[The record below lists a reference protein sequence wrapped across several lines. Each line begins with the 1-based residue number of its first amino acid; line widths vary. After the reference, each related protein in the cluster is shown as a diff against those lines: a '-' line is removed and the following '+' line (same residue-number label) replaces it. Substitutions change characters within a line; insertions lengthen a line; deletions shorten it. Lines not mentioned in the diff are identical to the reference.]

1 MNKKVLIGIV
11 IAVVVLLLVI
21 GMYFAFGNKGNASG
35 NLDLKAVS
43 ENITRKEFEE
53 MSTMDVDK
61 ETLSSYFQVD
71 TANVDKVYGKVPMMN
86 VHASLYLLVQAK
98 DGKVDSV
105 KEDLEDFGKSYEQEW
120 SRYLPEQY
128 DLVKDRKIGTK
139 GNVVYLV
146 IAEDADE
153 LVKLIK

>member
-11 IAVVVLLLVI
+11 IAVVVLLLVV

-35 NLDLKAVS
+35 TLDLKAVS